1 MRRIFS
7 ITLVVLG
14 CGGMPSADDAPSLKT
29 VMRRAAAYVDA
40 YGQKASIVVA
50 TERYTQRLTTDRS
63 DPTAERSLV
72 AEFAIVRAEANHEWI
87 GFRDVIE
94 VDGKRIGDREDR
106 LIEALTTSSGGL
118 DEARE
123 ISDESSRFNIGSIE
137 RNFNVPTAALFF
149 FTPDRLERF
158 KFALKDR
165 GAGAWEVA
173 FRETRK
179 PTLIRTLDGISVP
192 SEGSL
197 WVDPAEGTIVR
208 TKLHVREFGDKHSEP
223 QHGSADIEVT
233 YRLVRELGMW
243 LPATMLESY
252 EAIERSGA
260 WNRITG
266 HADYSNYRRFETS
279 VRIK

>member
-14 CGGMPSADDAPSLKT
+14 CGAIPSADDTPSLKT

-40 YGQKASIVVA
+40 YGQRASIVVA

-63 DPTAERSLV
+63 DTTTERSLV
-72 AEFAIVRAEANHEWI
+72 SEFAIVRVEANRAWI

-94 VDGKRIGDREDR
+94 VDGRRLGDRQDR
-106 LIEALTTSSGGL
+106 LIEVLTTSSGGL
-118 DEARE
+118 DEARQ

-137 RNFNVPTAALFF
+137 RNFNVPTASLFF

-165 GAGAWEVA
+165 RPGAWQVG
-173 FRETRK
+173 FRETGK
-179 PTLIRTLDGISVP
+179 PTLIRTLDGMSVA

-197 WVDPAEGTIVR
+197 WVDPVEGTIVR

-223 QHGSADIEVT
+223 QHGSADIEVS

-243 LPATMLESY
+243 LPATMSEAY
-252 EAIERSGA
+252 EAVERSGA

-266 HADYSNYRRFETS
+266 RAEYSNYRRFETS
-279 VRIK
+279 ARIK